1 MPVARVSGG
10 RLFLVVVPAALV
22 AGTLA
27 AISTAMTDNTSVPV
41 LWALL
46 IGLTGWSFIA
56 AGLIARLRRPRNRT
70 GLLLIA
76 VGFSW
81 FLAGGLMASN
91 DSVPW
96 TAGVALGAVPAGFL
110 VHLLLAYPSGFLQS
124 RWERFLVV
132 TGYVLCILAN
142 LPSLFFDPR
151 PVSGCSGCPD
161 NAFLLRASDSATTAA
176 NSVVQVLGAVFL
188 VAVAATLV
196 RRWKSSSQAA
206 RRALT
211 PVLVTG
217 VAIVSLLAVGVAAT
231 PLWHALSEGA
241 EWGARLVASVLPF
254 IFLWGL
260 LQSRLARAEISRAL
274 ADEPAGGVQERIRQ
288 LLHDPSA
295 EVLYRCAGPDGDCV
309 DAEGRPR
316 KFFAEPGR
324 ATTPIE
330 RDGRPL
336 AAIVHDEALLDEPE
350 LLEQVAAAVALE
362 IERDNNLWALQA
374 SERRSRAILEAIPDK
389 MFRVSE
395 SGILL
400 DLQENREF
408 QPAKMR
414 VGTSVYEAPVSR
426 VYMDRLMA
434 AGRRALQT
442 GELQTVEWEAVFGGD
457 RRHVEGRFIPSGD
470 DEFFVVIRDVT
481 ERKRQE
487 VERAA
492 LHRVA
497 LAVASEASTE
507 QIFDLVAE
515 EIGGVLGADAVTL
528 LRFEPGGDEA
538 FILGFW
544 GRENSDVIRVPFDEP
559 IPLADGAV
567 HRVYETGRPIRVELG
582 EPGTPLS
589 FRERLVE
596 HNVNSFIAAPI
607 KVSSRLWG
615 VVGASLAPPRT
626 FPRGAEERLRAFTQL
641 VSLALAN
648 EEARG
653 QLAASRARLVSAG
666 DEERRRIERNL
677 HDGAQQHLVS
687 VSVSLR
693 LAQAKLGVDRGSV
706 EELLDQATDELS
718 VALEELRELAR
729 GIHPA
734 VLTER
739 GLGPALEA
747 LAERAPIPV
756 ELEHQPTARLPRPV
770 EAAVYFVVSEAL
782 ANVAKYARASAVSV
796 RIEQENGLAV
806 VEVVDD
812 GVGGA
817 APQRGSGLRG
827 LADRVE
833 ALDGRLEI
841 ESEPDEGTTI
851 RAEIPVGLATLEN
864 TGPPPVRES
873 AYVEASDA

>member
-457 RRHVEGRFIPSGD
+457 RRHVEGRFIPSGTTSSSSSS
-470 DEFFVVIRDVT
+470 ETSPSASGRRWSGPRCT
-481 ERKRQE
+481 ESPSPSPAR
-487 VERAA
+487 RAPS
-492 LHRVA
+492 R
-497 LAVASEASTE
+497 SSTSSPRRS
-507 QIFDLVAE
+507 V
-515 EIGGVLGADAVTL
+515 
-528 LRFEPGGDEA
+528 
-538 FILGFW
+538 
-544 GRENSDVIRVPFDEP
+544 
-559 IPLADGAV
+559 
-567 HRVYETGRPIRVELG
+567 
-582 EPGTPLS
+582 
-589 FRERLVE
+589 
-596 HNVNSFIAAPI
+596 
-607 KVSSRLWG
+607 VSS
-615 VVGASLAPPRT
+615 
-626 FPRGAEERLRAFTQL
+626 
-641 VSLALAN
+641 
-648 EEARG
+648 ARM
-653 QLAASRARLVSAG
+653 
-666 DEERRRIERNL
+666 
-677 HDGAQQHLVS
+677 
-687 VSVSLR
+687 
-693 LAQAKLGVDRGSV
+693 
-706 EELLDQATDELS
+706 
-718 VALEELRELAR
+718 
-729 GIHPA
+729 P
-734 VLTER
+734 
-739 GLGPALEA
+739 
-747 LAERAPIPV
+747 
-756 ELEHQPTARLPRPV
+756 
-770 EAAVYFVVSEAL
+770 
-782 ANVAKYARASAVSV
+782 
-796 RIEQENGLAV
+796 
-806 VEVVDD
+806 
-812 GVGGA
+812 
-817 APQRGSGLRG
+817 
-827 LADRVE
+827 
-833 ALDGRLEI
+833 
-841 ESEPDEGTTI
+841 
-851 RAEIPVGLATLEN
+851 
-864 TGPPPVRES
+864 
-873 AYVEASDA
+873 